1 MYGTSQVATSVL
13 AFLSLATLCLAKKK
27 EFVVSARSMELKEE
41 GSNGYR
47 LAIVLAGVTKVFH
60 LRRKEEKVSLW
71 MIGEE
76 GNLREPRIAKTVA
89 VYEDPAK
96 GASLLVTRA
105 GNSTWAEVKGM
116 LGPGQ
121 IIQPHDGGAPPSRRG
136 VLRTGPHKVSSGEVR
151 GWGATDTFFCSGVE
165 LPTSNDYSEVEG
177 GGGRGGGRQGRAAM
191 PATVH
196 PEILVVADTAF
207 YKSMGRSSVAVQ
219 QYLTSYFNAVNMRF
233 ATVSMG
239 CSVQSQNR
247 IV

>member
-1 MYGTSQVATSVL
+1 ML

-121 IIQPHDGGAPPSRRG
+121 IIQPHDGGASPSRRG
-136 VLRTGPHKVSSGEVR
+136 ALRTGPHKVSSGEVV
-151 GWGATDTFFCSGVE
+151 GAPLTHSSVQVLSCPQATTI
-165 LPTSNDYSEVEG
+165 LKWREVVAEVA
-177 GGGRGGGRQGRAAM
+177 GGRAELRCRPRFIQKSLSWRTLPSTRAWAGAALPSSNTSHPISM
-191 PATVH
+191 PST
-196 PEILVVADTAF
+196 
-207 YKSMGRSSVAVQ
+207 
-219 QYLTSYFNAVNMRF
+219 
-233 ATVSMG
+233 
-239 CSVQSQNR
+239 
-247 IV
+247 